1 VTGVAI
7 RPTEQAIDLPT
18 VLQDLTYQG
27 FSKMDEFVPAAMLGE
42 LRERLPRMLETY
54 RATIG
59 EERLTRAGERN
70 VLRCPMLFDP
80 YVLEVLELPHLLALV
95 DATVGPTA
103 ILHLQNCFLTPPR
116 PEAEASA
123 FQEKWHP
130 DIYRVVNK
138 AVMSIN
144 VFIALDEFNGV
155 SGATQVVP
163 GTHQSEVPPT
173 QAYLDAH
180 HIDVNGPAGMAF
192 AFDSTLWHRGGW
204 NRSDKPRM
212 AMNLQF
218 TKSYMRQQFDYARV
232 VPNELADTLP
242 ERTRQLLGFY
252 VRVPASLDEYYVP
265 ADRRLYRAGQG

>member
-1 VTGVAI
+1 MTGVAT
-7 RPTEQAIDLPT
+7 RPTQQVIDLPK
-18 VLQDLTYQG
+18 VVQELKYQG
-27 FSKMDEFVPAAMLGE
+27 FSKMEGFVPPDMVAE
-42 LRERLPRMLETY
+42 LRECLPRMLEQY

-59 EERLTRAGERN
+59 EERLARAGERN
-70 VLRCPMLFDP
+70 VIRAPMLFDP
-80 YVLEVLELPHLLALV
+80 YVLKVLELPHLLEIV
-95 DATVGPTA
+95 DTVVGPTA
-103 ILHLQNCFLTPPR
+103 VLHLQNCFLTPPR

-138 AVMSIN
+138 AVMSVNI
-144 VFIALDEFNGV
+144 FIALDEFNATT
-155 SGATQVVP
+155 GATQVVP
-163 GTHQSEVPPT
+163 GTHQSETPPT
-173 QAYLDAH
+173 QEYLDSH
-180 HIDVNGPAGMAF
+180 HINVSGPAGMAF

-218 TKSYMRQQFDYARV
+218 TKSYMRQQLDYPRV
-232 VPNELADTLP
+232 VPKELADSLP

-265 ADRRLYRAGQG
+265 ADQRLYRAGQG